1 MCPKQQILM
10 LSVARSLCEAKHN
23 DTKVNY
29 SSLYDEKEQQL
40 FKKEIPSGFFD
51 KRNNLDVIFFI
62 P

>member
-1 MCPKQQILM
+1 M